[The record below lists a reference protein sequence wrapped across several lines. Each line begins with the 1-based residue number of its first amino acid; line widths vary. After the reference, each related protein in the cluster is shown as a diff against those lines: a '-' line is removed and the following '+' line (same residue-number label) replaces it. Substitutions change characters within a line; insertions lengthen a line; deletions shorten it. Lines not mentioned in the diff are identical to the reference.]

1 MIDPVEDLAANRI
14 RLDGSGI
21 VPEEE
26 ILRLV
31 AQRQSFRQARR
42 FAESDAIRE
51 ELRSM
56 GIELY
61 DKEKEWRSR
70 DGRRGMLFTAGPIEC
85 TLADEVIQEMIRDRE
100 EARRGKDFAR
110 ADMVRDEL
118 RNHGVE
124 LDDKEAIWRT
134 AGGRMGTYTGGPQ
147 PPVING
153 ETIRQLVAERE
164 RLRAQQNF
172 EAADELRRQ
181 LSTLGVEIF
190 DNERVWRTRDGQQGV
205 IITGGHEDTSVV
217 LSNADILLSIA
228 QREEARAAKN
238 FPQADAIRDELR
250 QHGVELLDN
259 QKAWTTTD
267 GRQGTF
273 SGAPLQQTAQA
284 VPTGFGVG
292 DIVVTQSPPGGIQA
306 QMAAGLA
313 ALLVSPAQHR
323 ANAASAMAQQAQQL
337 ASLPSSPV
345 TQSPSG
351 ATFST
356 ASVVALVNGRERAR
370 ERHDWDAADNI
381 RADMRSHGI
390 DVWDKEKVWRAND
403 GRSGPISQAV
413 GSML

>member
-1 MIDPVEDLAANRI
+1 MMDPMEDLAAQGL
-14 RLDGSGI
+14 RLDAGGI

-85 TLADEVIQEMIRDRE
+85 MLADEIIQEMILDRE

-205 IITGGHEDTSVV
+205 IITGGHEDTSIF
-217 LSNADILLSIA
+217 LSNADILLRIA
-228 QREEARAAKN
+228 QREEARAARN

-273 SGAPLQQTAQA
+273 SGAPLQQAQSPA
-284 VPTGFGVG
+284 TGLVG
-292 DIVVTQSPPGGIQA
+292 DLIVTQSSGGIQA

-313 ALLVSPAQHR
+313 ALLVPPQQHR

-337 ASLPSSPV
+337 TSLPSSPV

-370 ERHDWDAADNI
+370 ERHDWDAADAI

-403 GRSGPISQAV
+403 GRSGPINQTL

>member
-1 MIDPVEDLAANRI
+1 
-14 RLDGSGI
+14 
-21 VPEEE
+21 
-26 ILRLV
+26 
-31 AQRQSFRQARR
+31 
-42 FAESDAIRE
+42 
-51 ELRSM
+51 
-56 GIELY
+56 
-61 DKEKEWRSR
+61 
-70 DGRRGMLFTAGPIEC
+70 
-85 TLADEVIQEMIRDRE
+85 MIRDRE

-205 IITGGHEDTSVV
+205 IITGGHEDTSIF
-217 LSNADILLSIA
+217 LSNADILLRIA
-228 QREEARAAKN
+228 QREEARATRN

-273 SGAPLQQTAQA
+273 SGAPLQQAQSPA
-284 VPTGFGVG
+284 TGLVG
-292 DIVVTQSPPGGIQA
+292 DLIVTQSSGGIQA

-313 ALLVSPAQHR
+313 ALLVPPQQHR

-337 ASLPSSPV
+337 TSLPSSPV

-370 ERHDWDAADNI
+370 ERHDWDAADAI

-403 GRSGPISQAV
+403 GRSGPINQTL

>member
-1 MIDPVEDLAANRI
+1 
-14 RLDGSGI
+14 
-21 VPEEE
+21 
-26 ILRLV
+26 
-31 AQRQSFRQARR
+31 
-42 FAESDAIRE
+42 
-51 ELRSM
+51 M

-124 LDDKEAIWRT
+124 LDDKEAMWRT

-164 RLRAQQNF
+164 RLRAAQNF

-205 IITGGHEDTSVV
+205 IITGGREDTSIY
-217 LSNADILLSIA
+217 LSNSDILLRIA

-259 QKAWTTTD
+259 QKAWTTSD

-273 SGAPLQQTAQA
+273 SGAPLQQAAQA
-284 VPTGFGVG
+284 PATGLGTG
-292 DIVVTQSPPGGIQA
+292 DLIATQSSGGIQA

-313 ALLVSPAQHR
+313 ALLVPPSQHR
-323 ANAASAMAQQAQQL
+323 ANAASAMAQQAQQF

-356 ASVVALVNGRERAR
+356 ASVGALVNGRERAR
-370 ERHDWDAADNI
+370 ERHDWDAADAI

-403 GRSGPISQAV
+403 GRTGPINQAV
-413 GSML
+413 GSSML